1 MTTTRLVLGGY
12 AAGELGGAVCDKING
27 RDCLKFSNAGTDYA
41 IWTAVIPQGW
51 TGTPTGIVNYFT
63 DVTTGS
69 FTWAIEVE
77 AIAEGD
83 TVDLDSATS
92 FDTANSAADSVPAT
106 AGYLAQHSITLT
118 NNGSSAAGDM
128 VRFRLTRTDTTTGNA
143 YMTVLEIRDAA

>member
-1 MTTTRLVLGGY
+1 MATTRYPLGAY
-12 AAGELGGAVCDKING
+12 SAGKLSGAVPDEING

-41 IWTAVIPQGW
+41 IWTGVIPQGW
-51 TGTPTGIVNYFT
+51 TGTPTAIVNYFT

-69 FTWAIEVE
+69 FTWSVEVE

-83 TVDLDSATS
+83 TTDLDAATS
-92 FDTANSAADSVPAT
+92 FDTANSAADTVPAT

-118 NNGSSAAGDM
+118 NHDSSAAGDQ
-128 VRFRLTRTDTTTGNA
+128 VRFKLTRTDTTTGNA